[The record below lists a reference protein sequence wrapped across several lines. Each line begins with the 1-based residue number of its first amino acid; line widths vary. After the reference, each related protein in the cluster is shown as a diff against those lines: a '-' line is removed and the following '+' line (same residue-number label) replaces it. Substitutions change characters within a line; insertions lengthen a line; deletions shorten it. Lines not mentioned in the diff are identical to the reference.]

1 MKSKK
6 IVAVV
11 VALFVAVSSSFA
23 FDGKT
28 FWKEY
33 GGGLKN
39 GDSLIHAGVGLSGFG
54 NGGWFI
60 PPVSVGYEK
69 LVHIN
74 DMLPFSFGGMA
85 AVSGYGY
92 SYDYADYSDM
102 TIKTR
107 RCSYLNLDV
116 AATARYHFNFGI
128 DKLDVYAGFM
138 AGLSLGLDNNEKLDV
153 HPGFLWGASAGAS
166 WFFTDKIA
174 ASADFGYP
182 YYINAK
188 FTMKL

>member
-39 GDSLIHAGVGLSGFG
+39 GDSLIHAGVGFG
-54 NGGWFI
+54 GGLI
-60 PPVSVGYEK
+60 ADVSYEK

-74 DMLPFSFGGMA
+74 DMLPFSFGAMA
-85 AVSGYGY
+85 GVRLGYGFVI
-92 SYDYADYSDM
+92 DA
-102 TIKTR
+102 
-107 RCSYLNLDV
+107 

-138 AGLSLGLDNNEKLDV
+138 AGVDLYIGDAAGDTDSGIA
-153 HPGFLWGASAGAS
+153 PGFLWGGHAGAS

>member
-33 GGGLKN
+33 GAGLKN
-39 GDSLIHAGVGLSGFG
+39 GDSLVHAGVGFSGFIP
-54 NGGWFI
+54 GGWLI
-60 PPVSVGYEK
+60 PPVSVGYER

-74 DMLPFSFGGMA
+74 DMLPFSFGGIA
-85 AVSGYGY
+85 AVSGYGGSNY
-92 SYDYADYSDM
+92 SSFD
-102 TIKTR
+102 
-107 RCSYLNLDV
+107 LDV
-116 AATARYHFNFGI
+116 AGTARYHFNFG
-128 DKLDVYAGFM
+128 V
-138 AGLSLGLDNNEKLDV
+138 EKLDV
-153 HPGFLWGASAGAS
+153 FAGFMVGATINFDNIEETKIHPGILWGGHAGAS

-174 ASADFGYP
+174 ATADFGYP